1 MSSLFNEEMTYA
13 EAQRR
18 FFDAAIGKDKDEKE
32 RVKSEY
38 LAILPI
44 ITKRELS
51 EYAGRLTSHPL

>member
-1 MSSLFNEEMTYA
+1 MLTETMTYA

-18 FFDAAIGKDKDEKE
+18 SFDAAVGKDKDEKE
-32 RVKSEY
+32 RVQSEY

-51 EYAGRLTSHPL
+51 EYAGKLTSHSV